1 MEQQRHMGHEI
12 LYSALLRLLKLLEV
26 SLQPD
31 FPDAQVS
38 LSDFTRSA
46 SWQADVS
53 HLYLIPHQVV
63 LNEQGLRPETT
74 RERYTDEEGEER
86 YRFYRAPLPLTLH
99 VLLVPSTSRSE
110 EHLKLVGRL
119 YQLLDEQP
127 TLSLESS
134 EQGQDPALRISL
146 AADTRLTSEQLVAL
160 FQAGHTVPRLSVP
173 CLIRCLMRSEQILRE
188 ARPTRSLR
196 GQVQRT

>member
-12 LYSALLRLLKLLEV
+12 LYSAILRLLRMLEIA
-26 SLQPD
+26 LQPD
-31 FPDAQVS
+31 FPNLRLL
-38 LSDFTRSA
+38 LSDFARSH
-46 SWQADVS
+46 SWRTDAAQ
-53 HLYLIPHQVV
+53 LYVIPHQVI

-74 RERYTDEEGEER
+74 RERYTDDEGEER
-86 YRFYRAPLPLTLH
+86 YRFYRAPLPLTIH
-99 VLLVPSTSRSE
+99 TLLVPSIDSME

-127 TLSLESS
+127 TLSLEEG
-134 EQGQDPALRISL
+134 EQGPDPALRITL
-146 AADTRLTSEQLVAL
+146 AHDTRLAPEQLVAL
-160 FQAGHTVPRLSVP
+160 FQAGHTIPRLSVP

-188 ARPTRSLR
+188 ARPTRGVR